1 MRMQMRRF
9 TRLTNAFSQ
18 KIGEPESGNRVTL
31 RSLQLL
37 PCAWFFENHSRDGSG
52 DFGKRVGSRATAAG
66 VDILTM
72 PRRLKL
78 TPLQRDITW
87 ALEEA
92 GAETIRA
99 LIATIKPSSEA
110 EFEQDAEGLI
120 TLGLIRREN
129 DRFILT
135 ERGRKALTE

>member
-1 MRMQMRRF
+1 
-9 TRLTNAFSQ
+9 
-18 KIGEPESGNRVTL
+18 
-31 RSLQLL
+31 
-37 PCAWFFENHSRDGSG
+37 
-52 DFGKRVGSRATAAG
+52 
-66 VDILTM
+66 M

-78 TPLQRDITW
+78 TRLQRDITW